1 MRILELNWR
10 RKLKYYKHGHT
21 EILYRQERKKKKR
34 RSAIRKRIRKYISV
48 LIALFSLLAIVAI
61 AALLFTQNSPLFNVK
76 RVSTVISNDPDI
88 VAPKLFNHLIGMNIF
103 SVNDSSIDSIIRE
116 KSIHYGMQ
124 SVIRQYPDKLKIVL
138 YRRIPVICINNKYTI
153 YQDFSMKDIPSHAN
167 IIDMSTDIPIMHSP
181 YDIPGFASIFA
192 SLIKQHD
199 MIESISYRNGKYSI
213 YTNNSVSIIMKP
225 GNEFP
230 EIDCLPEGFSY
241 VDVRF
246 RNTIYVKK

>member
-1 MRILELNWR
+1 MISGLNWR
-10 RKLKYYKHGHT
+10 KKLKYYKHGHT

-34 RSAIRKRIRKYISV
+34 RSAMRRKIRKYMSV
-48 LIALFSLLAIVAI
+48 LITGFSVSAIIVI
-61 AALLFTQNSPLFNVK
+61 AALLFTRNSPLFTVK
-76 RVSTVISNDPDI
+76 GVSTVISNDPDI
-88 VAPKLFNHLIGMNIF
+88 VAPELFAHIKGINIF
-103 SVNDSSIDSIIRE
+103 SIDDSSIDSVIKE

-124 SVIRQYPDKLKIVL
+124 AVIRQYPDKLKIVL

-153 YQDFSMKDIPSHAN
+153 YQDFSMKDIPSQAN
-167 IIDMSTDIPIMHSP
+167 VIDMRTDMPDIHSP

-199 MIESISYRNGKYSI
+199 MIESISYRKGKYTI

-230 EIDCLPEGFSY
+230 EIDRLPEGFSY